1 MADFATSTEL
11 KTWLELSTINDDKA
25 NLALSVASSEIR
37 SHCGWSI
44 SEETATL
51 VLDGP
56 GSRNLWLPTLK
67 LTAVASVKA
76 NGDLLSLDAQYDWTG
91 YGKLIHRGCWPS
103 KPRSVEVEFTH
114 GYAEVPVVVKG
125 VCLALAG
132 RAYDNARAVRSKTDT
147 AGPFTESTTYAV
159 AVVGLTDVEM
169 KKLGPYTIEHLG

>member
-1 MADFATSTEL
+1 MTDFASATEL
-11 KTWLELSTINDDKA
+11 KTWLELSTVNEDKA

-67 LTAVASVKA
+67 LTAVTSVKV
-76 NGDLLSLDAQYDWTG
+76 NGDPLALDSQYDWTG

-103 KPRSVEVEFTH
+103 KPRSVEVVFTH
-114 GYAEVPVVVKG
+114 GYAEVPAVVKG
-125 VCLALAG
+125 VCLASAG

-159 AVVGLTDVEM
+159 TTGGLTSDET
-169 KKLGPYTIEHLG
+169 KKLGPFMIEHLG